1 MKTSQFKIKLF
12 FGLKI
17 LFKNN
22 KLRRK
27 IFKNSKNLPK
37 KNFKKFLTQKITDS
51 KNFSKKFQTRKIFQ
65 KNSDSKI
72 FGE

>member
-22 KLRRK
+22 KIRRN

-37 KNFKKFLTQKITDS
+37 KFKNFLLKK
-51 KNFSKKFQTRKIFQ
+51 FSKKLLTQKIFQ
-65 KNSDSKI
+65 KN
-72 FGE
+72 F